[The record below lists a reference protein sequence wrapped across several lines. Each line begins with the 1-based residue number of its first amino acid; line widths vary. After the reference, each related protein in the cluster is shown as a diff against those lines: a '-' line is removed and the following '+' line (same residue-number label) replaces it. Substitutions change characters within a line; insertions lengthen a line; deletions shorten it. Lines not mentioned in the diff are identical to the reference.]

1 MVPKVDHDWDFPNPH
16 TIGVTVA
23 AEDIDGLQH
32 TNNTVYI
39 RWCELAA
46 WSHSTSLGLDLAS
59 YQRLDRAM
67 AMTQCEYQYLQA
79 TKQEE
84 ELLVSTWIATWDR
97 RLTMQRRLQ
106 IIRPADGATILR
118 GSMRFV
124 CIELSSGR
132 PRRLPPE
139 FIEGYGPAVL
149 SNDPS

>member
-1 MVPKVDHDWDFPNPH
+1 
-16 TIGVTVA
+16 
-23 AEDIDGLQH
+23 
-32 TNNTVYI
+32 
-39 RWCELAA
+39 
-46 WSHSTSLGLDLAS
+46 
-59 YQRLDRAM
+59 
-67 AMTQCEYQYLQA
+67 MTHCEYQYLKA
-79 TKQEE
+79 TRQKE

-132 PRRLPPE
+132 PKRLPPE

>member
-1 MVPKVDHDWDFPNPH
+1 VPKVDHDWDFRDPH

-23 AEDIDGLQH
+23 ADDIDGLQH

-46 WSHSTSLGLDLAS
+46 WSHSASLGLDLAS

-67 AMTQCEYQYLQA
+67 AMTHCEYQYLRA
-79 TKQEE
+79 TKQED

-97 RLTMQRRLQ
+97 RLTMQRNLQ

-118 GSMRFV
+118 GSMLFV

>member
-1 MVPKVDHDWDFPNPH
+1 MAKLDHDWDFPDPH
-16 TIGVTVA
+16 TIAVTVA

-46 WSHSTSLGLDLAS
+46 WSHSASLGLDLTS
-59 YQRLDRAM
+59 YQQLDRAM
-67 AMTQCEYQYLQA
+67 AMTHCEYQYLQA
-79 TKQEE
+79 TRQEE
-84 ELLVSTWIATWDR
+84 ELLVSTWITTWDR
-97 RLTMQRRLQ
+97 RLTMHRCLQ
-106 IIRPADGATILR
+106 IIRPVDGATILR
-118 GSMRFV
+118 GSMKFV

-139 FIEGYGPAVL
+139 FIKAYGPAVI